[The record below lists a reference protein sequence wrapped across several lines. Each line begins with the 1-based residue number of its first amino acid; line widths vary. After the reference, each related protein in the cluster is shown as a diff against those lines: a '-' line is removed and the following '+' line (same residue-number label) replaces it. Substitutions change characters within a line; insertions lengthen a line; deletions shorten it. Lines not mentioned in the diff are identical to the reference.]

1 MSHTRTLALG
11 IFAIAA
17 LALMPSVTLAASS
30 KVSCE
35 LTVTTPYDEA
45 SFDRDEEVLVQ
56 KGDEVT
62 IAWEGKNATDAEDG
76 DEDEIDVEDSITVT
90 AREDAT
96 YEYRFTNKSRKA
108 DCAVSLKVVDVSI
121 DEDSLATDDN
131 KPTISGE
138 AEGTKTVR
146 LEIMNDDG
154 KRVFK
159 SKNERVRGDEW
170 NVRVKKSLKDGAY
183 DMRLFGERGTELDL
197 IATSTLVIGEGSSS
211 ADTPSS
217 VKAGG
222 TLSLSMIPFLMGG
235 NASPGATV
243 PVAYIKVENTGSSA
257 ATIEGFTL
265 KQNGSASTDAV
276 VNVQTNDD
284 KGGSR
289 YTTSGVG
296 LFKNGSVYVPLPSVV
311 APGQI
316 RIYTIKA
323 GLSASS
329 GAYAGQSLML
339 DVTGVTTGAKVP
351 SAFPIR
357 GTTFVLTN

>member
-11 IFAIAA
+11 IIAIAT
-17 LALMPSVTLAASS
+17 LVFIPSPTLAASS

-35 LTVTTPYDEA
+35 LTVTTPHDEV

-62 IAWEGKNATDAEDG
+62 IAWESKNATDAIDG
-76 DEDEIDVEDSITVT
+76 DKDEVDLEDSITIE
-90 AREDAT
+90 ADEDIT

-108 DCAVSLKVVDVSI
+108 DCAVSLKVVDVSF
-121 DEDSLATDDN
+121 DGDTLATDNN

-146 LEIMNDDG
+146 LEITDEKG

-159 SKNERVRGDEW
+159 SKNERVKGGEW
-170 NVRVKKSLKDGAY
+170 DVRVSKSLKDGTYEVA
-183 DMRLFGERGTELDL
+183 LFGQKGAEIDL
-197 IATSTLVIGEGSSS
+197 VATNTLVIGEGSSS
-211 ADTPSS
+211 AGTAST
-217 VKAGG
+217 KMGG
-222 TLSLSMIPFLMGG
+222 TLVVSSLPLLSGG
-235 NASPGATV
+235 NAAPGASV

-257 ATIEGFTL
+257 SSIEGFTL
-265 KQNGSASTDAV
+265 KQNGTASTNAI

-289 YTTSGVG
+289 YTTTGIG
-296 LFKNGSVYVPLPSVV
+296 LFKNDSVFVPLPNVI

-316 RIYTIKA
+316 RIYTIKV
-323 GLSASS
+323 GLSSASN
-329 GAYAGQSLML
+329 AYAGSTLMF

-351 SAFPIR
+351 SSFPIQ
-357 GTTFVLTN
+357 GTTWVLTN

>member
-11 IFAIAA
+11 VLAIAA
-17 LALMPSVTLAASS
+17 LAFIPSTTLAASS

-35 LTVTTPYDEA
+35 LTVTTPYDEV

-76 DEDEIDVEDSITVT
+76 DEDEIDLEDSITVT
-90 AREDAT
+90 PDEDVT

-108 DCAVSLKVVDVSI
+108 DCAVSLKVVDVSF
-121 DEDSLATDDN
+121 DEDTLATDSN
-131 KPTISGE
+131 KPTVSGE

-146 LEIMNDDG
+146 LEVMDDDG

-159 SKNERVRGDEW
+159 SKNERVKRGEW
-170 NVRVKKSLKDGAY
+170 DVRVKKSLKDGTY
-183 DMRLFGERGTELDL
+183 DVRLFGQKGAEIDL
-197 IATSTLVIGEGSSS
+197 IATSTLVIGEGSTRPDTSS
-211 ADTPSS
+211 T
-217 VKAGG
+217 KMGG
-222 TLSLSMIPFLMGG
+222 TLSVSMVPLLMGG
-235 NASPGATV
+235 TAAPGAAV

-257 ATIEGFTL
+257 SSIDGFTL
-265 KQNGSASTDAV
+265 KQNGSASTGAIA
-276 VNVQTNDD
+276 NVQTNDD

-289 YTTSGVG
+289 YTTSGAG
-296 LFKNGSVYVPLPSVV
+296 LFKNGSVYVPLPSVI

-323 GLSASS
+323 GMSAAS
-329 GAYAGQSLML
+329 GSYAGQTLML

-357 GTTFVLTN
+357 GTTFTLTN